1 VRVVVATLVL
11 VCFYSLPYSF
21 GSCDQSCKGED
32 SNLWIFLTKGIL
44 EKRKKPW
51 YSSLIFGSL
60 ERD

>member
-1 VRVVVATLVL
+1 
-11 VCFYSLPYSF
+11 
-21 GSCDQSCKGED
+21 
-32 SNLWIFLTKGIL
+32 LWIFLTKGIL